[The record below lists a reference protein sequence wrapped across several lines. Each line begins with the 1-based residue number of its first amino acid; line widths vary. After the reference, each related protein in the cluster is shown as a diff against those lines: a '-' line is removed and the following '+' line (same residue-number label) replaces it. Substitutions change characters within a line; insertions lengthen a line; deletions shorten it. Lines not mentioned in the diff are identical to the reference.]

1 LNTKTR
7 VFYIKWHFAE
17 QNSRLEKLSPD
28 ARLAYMD
35 IFNRD
40 GMGWHLPAD
49 HNRLAATLGYPLEAI
64 TELLTKFDWLFTA
77 IDGRLHHTEVNEA
90 RDKADQIS
98 AKRSAAGKRGMES
111 RWADNICYNKPDNKP
126 VYDDVGVSSVKAPNG
141 LKPKSANLENT
152 LTSENTAGKP
162 S

>member
-7 VFYIKWHFAE
+7 VFYLKWHFAE
-17 QNSRLEKLSPD
+17 QNARLEKLSPD

-64 TELLTKFDWLFTA
+64 TELLGKFDWLFTV

-90 RDKADQIS
+90 RDKASQIS

-111 RWADNICYNKPDNKP
+111 RWAGNTCYNKPDNKP
-126 VYDDVGVSSVKAPNG
+126 VYDVGDVSSVIAPSSLN
-141 LKPKSANLENT
+141 PISPNLENT
-152 LTSENTAGKP
+152 LTSENSAGNLP
-162 S
+162 